1 VPTRRRIRSAINQL
15 RGVSPAGIP
24 IVVDFNSQI
33 CGVSRKNHRVDDRIM
48 PGFIDLQINGAHGI
62 DVMSATAADLLRL
75 SQHLA
80 SEGTTGWLPTVIT
93 SSLDRIERVDAVIGE
108 AMAAQTEMEQDDEG
122 GGGSL
127 PGATI
132 LGMHLEGPFISSE
145 RLGAHP
151 PLNLQPLAG
160 DLERVLRLKNLRLI
174 TLAPELNGAT
184 DAISRFNAQGVAV
197 SLGHSDA
204 SAEQAA
210 AGIAAGARMF
220 THVFNAMRPLR
231 HRDPGIVASA
241 LLPSP
246 AYAAVI
252 PDGVHVDPVMLRLLL
267 HSRGERGVIL
277 TSDRVAP
284 AADNSHSSDL
294 SGELMHGGRL
304 DRGAIRSRD
313 GTLAGSNITILEGV
327 RLMRDVAGLEWRGAA
342 ATTASNPAAVLALRD
357 RARLRLRAR
366 ADLLLLDSRMN
377 LKAVF
382 VGGHNYN

>member
-1 VPTRRRIRSAINQL
+1 
-15 RGVSPAGIP
+15 
-24 IVVDFNSQI
+24 VDFNSRI
-33 CGVSRKNHRVDDRIM
+33 SGVLRKNHRADDRIM

-80 SEGTTGWLPTVIT
+80 REGTTGWLPTVIT

-108 AMAAQTEMEQDDEG
+108 AMAAQTEMGHNEG
-122 GGGSL
+122 GGAL

-132 LGMHLEGPFISSE
+132 LGMHLEGPFISPE

-151 PLNLQPLAG
+151 ALNLQPLAG

-174 TLAPELNGAT
+174 TLAPELDGAI

-252 PDGVHVDPVMLRLLL
+252 PDGVHVDPVMLRLLF

-294 SGELMHGGRL
+294 SGELMHGARL
-304 DRGAIRSRD
+304 DRGAIRSLD
-313 GTLAGSNITILEGV
+313 GTLAGSNITMLEGV

-342 ATTASNPAAVLALRD
+342 ATTAANPAAVLALRD

>member
-1 VPTRRRIRSAINQL
+1 L
-15 RGVSPAGIP
+15 
-24 IVVDFNSQI
+24 DFNSRI
-33 CGVSRKNHRVDDRIM
+33 CSVSRKNHRVGDHIM

-80 SEGTTGWLPTVIT
+80 IEGTTGWLPTVIT
-93 SSLDRIERVDAVIGE
+93 SSLDRIERVDAVISE
-108 AMAAQTEMEQDDEG
+108 AIAAQQEMGQDER

-132 LGMHLEGPFISSE
+132 LGMHLEGPFISPE

-151 PLNLQPLAG
+151 HLNLLPLAG
-160 DLERVLRLKNLRLI
+160 DLERVFRLKSLRLI
-174 TLAPELNGAT
+174 TLAPELDGAIDT
-184 DAISRFNAQGVAV
+184 IPKFTAQGVAV

-220 THVFNAMRPLR
+220 THVFNAMRPMR

-267 HSRGERGVIL
+267 HARGERGVIL

-284 AADNSHSSDL
+284 DDNGHTQDL
-294 SGELMHGGRL
+294 SGELTGARL
-304 DRGAIRSRD
+304 DRGAIRSLD
-313 GTLAGSNITILEGV
+313 GTLAGSNITMLEGV
-327 RLMRDVAGLEWRGAA
+327 RLMRNVAGLEWRGAA
-342 ATTASNPAAVLALRD
+342 ATTAANPAAVLALRD
-357 RARLRLRAR
+357 RAALRLRTR
-366 ADLLLLDSRMN
+366 ADLLLLDSQMN
-377 LKAVF
+377 LKTVF
-382 VGGHNYN
+382 IGGRNYN